1 MANANGGSKSSTS
14 GKDNEDAQG
23 PQAPDERVL
32 GIVDH
37 ALRIQRPVAD
47 KYVDS
52 LRRKHPEMSEEDLV
66 GHVEKQFRR
75 LLTVSGAGV
84 GGAAA
89 LPGVGTVAAIALTS
103 GEGAAFAEAC
113 AFLILAVARVRGV
126 DMGDQ
131 ASRKTVVLGVL
142 GGEKGEQLVSKA
154 LGRQGLQWGA
164 VLNGVAPD
172 FVVSAVNN
180 QIKRWIRRKIAARM
194 GSVWAGRLIPFGVG
208 AVIGGVGNRVIAGGI
223 IKAER
228 EIFSHVD
235 ELTAGAADASS
246 APNPKRVDASLDGD
260 ARSA

>member
-1 MANANGGSKSSTS
+1 VANTNSGSKASQG
-14 GKDNEDAQG
+14 GKGGEGAQG

-32 GIVDH
+32 SIVDH
-37 ALRIQRPVAD
+37 ALRIQRPAAD

-66 GHVEKQFRR
+66 SHVEKQFRR
-75 LLTVSGAGV
+75 LLTASGAGV

-142 GGEKGEQLVSKA
+142 GGEKGEELVSKA

-194 GSVWAGRLIPFGVG
+194 GGVWAGRLIPFGVG
-208 AVIGGVGNRVIAGGI
+208 AVIGGFGNRLVAGGV

-235 ELTAGAADASS
+235 ELTAGATGGPDA
-246 APNPKRVDASLDGD
+246 KRVDASLDED
-260 ARSA
+260 AKDA

>member
-1 MANANGGSKSSTS
+1 VANTNSGSKASQG
-14 GKDNEDAQG
+14 GKGGEGAQG

-32 GIVDH
+32 SIVDH
-37 ALRIQRPVAD
+37 ALRIQRPAAD

-66 GHVEKQFRR
+66 SHVEKQFRR
-75 LLTVSGAGV
+75 LLTASGAGV

-142 GGEKGEQLVSKA
+142 GGEKGEELVSKA

-194 GSVWAGRLIPFGVG
+194 GGVWAGRLIPFGVG
-208 AVIGGVGNRVIAGGI
+208 AVIGGFGNRLVAGGV

-235 ELTAGAADASS
+235 ELTAGAAGGSNA
-246 APNPKRVDASLDGD
+246 KRVDASLDED
-260 ARSA
+260 AKDS